1 MDHQKVFS
9 THIFVKDNYLAP
21 QRLPAMQEEIV
32 KLWNEKTGYNELR
45 KRLTNWQTSYDL
57 AENQTFKWFAQDVY
71 KTAFDIFDKLNYDV
85 QDIKITGMWGNILKH
100 GETHS
105 PHTHSNNFLSGVF
118 YLESDAETGIIFSD
132 PRPAANV
139 LMPRKKTKT
148 NENSNLLSYT
158 SKQNRLIIFP
168 SWLVHWVPINKSKRD
183 RISISFNIQIKGQVG
198 EQHEFQSAEY

>member
-9 THIFVKDNYLAP
+9 THIFVKDDYLAP
-21 QRLPAMQEEIV
+21 QRLPAMQEEI
-32 KLWNEKTGYNELR
+32 KNLYKQTANFQTGPNLDKTEP
-45 KRLTNWQTSYDL
+45 
-57 AENQTFKWFAQDVY
+57 FKWFAQDIG
-71 KTAFDIFDKLNYDV
+71 KTAFDIFDKLNYNV
-85 QDIKITGMWGNILKH
+85 QDIEITGMWGIILKT
-100 GETHS
+100 GETHP

-132 PRPAANV
+132 PRPAADV
-139 LMPRKKTKT
+139 LVPRKKTKT
-148 NENSNLLSYT
+148 NENSNLLSYI

-198 EQHEFQSAEY
+198 EHNEFQSAEY

>member
-21 QRLPAMQEEIV
+21 QRLPAMQEEI
-32 KLWNEKTGYNELR
+32 KNLYK
-45 KRLTNWQTSYDL
+45 QTS
-57 AENQTFKWFAQDVY
+57 NFQTGPNLDKIEPFKWFANDIG
-71 KTAFDIFDKLNYDV
+71 KTAFDIFDKLNYNV
-85 QDIKITGMWGNILKH
+85 QDIEITGMWGNILKT
-100 GETHS
+100 GETHP

-132 PRPAANV
+132 PRPAADV
-139 LMPRKKTKT
+139 LVPRKKTKT
-148 NENSNLLSYT
+148 NENSNLLSYI

-198 EQHEFQSAEY
+198 EHHEFQSAEY

>member
-21 QRLPAMQEEIV
+21 QRLPAMQQEIRNLH
-32 KLWNEKTGYNELR
+32 KLGYTNN
-45 KRLTNWQTSYDL
+45 NWQTGPDL
-57 AENQTFKWFAQDVY
+57 DKSQPFSWFAQDIG
-71 KTAFDIFDKLNYDV
+71 KTAFDIFDKLNYNV
-85 QDIKITGMWGNILKH
+85 QDIEITGMWGNILKT
-100 GETHS
+100 GETHP

-132 PRPAANV
+132 PRPAADV
-139 LMPRKKTKT
+139 LVPRKKTKT
-148 NENSNLLSYT
+148 NENSNLLSYI

-198 EQHEFQSAEY
+198 EHHEFQSAKY

>member
-21 QRLPAMQEEIV
+21 QRLPAMQEEIKNLH
-32 KLWNEKTGYNELR
+32 KLGYTTNFQTGPNLD
-45 KRLTNWQTSYDL
+45 Q
-57 AENQTFKWFAQDVY
+57 AEPFKWFAQDIG
-71 KTAFDIFDKLNYDV
+71 KTAFDIFDKLNYNV
-85 QDIKITGMWGNILKH
+85 QDIEITGMWGNILKP
-100 GETHS
+100 GETHP

-132 PRPAANV
+132 PRPASDV
-139 LMPRKKTKT
+139 LVPRKKTKT
-148 NENSNLLSYT
+148 NENSNLLSYI

-198 EQHEFQSAEY
+198 EHHEFQSAKY

>member
-21 QRLPAMQEEIV
+21 QRLPAMQQEIRNLH
-32 KLWNEKTGYNELR
+32 KLGYTNN
-45 KRLTNWQTSYDL
+45 NWQTGPDL
-57 AENQTFKWFAQDVY
+57 DKSQPFSWFAQDIG
-71 KTAFDIFDKLNYDV
+71 KTAFDIFDKLNYNV
-85 QDIKITGMWGNILKH
+85 QDIEITGMWGNILKP
-100 GETHS
+100 GETHP

-132 PRPAANV
+132 PRPAADV
-139 LMPRKKTKT
+139 LVPRKKTKT
-148 NENSNLLSYT
+148 NENSNLLSYI

-198 EQHEFQSAEY
+198 EHHEFQSAEY

>member
-21 QRLPAMQEEIV
+21 QRLPAMQQEIRNLH
-32 KLWNEKTGYNELR
+32 KLGYTNN
-45 KRLTNWQTSYDL
+45 NWQTGPDL
-57 AENQTFKWFAQDVY
+57 DKSQPFSWFAQDIG
-71 KTAFDIFDKLNYDV
+71 KTAFDIFDKLNYNV
-85 QDIKITGMWGNILKH
+85 QDIEITGMWGNILKP
-100 GETHS
+100 GETHP

-132 PRPAANV
+132 PRPAADV
-139 LMPRKKTKT
+139 LVPRKKTKT
-148 NENSNLLSYT
+148 NENSNLLSYI

>member
-21 QRLPAMQEEIV
+21 QRLPAMQQEIRNLH
-32 KLWNEKTGYNELR
+32 KLGYTNN
-45 KRLTNWQTSYDL
+45 NWQTGPDL
-57 AENQTFKWFAQDVY
+57 DKSQPFSWFAQDIG
-71 KTAFDIFDKLNYDV
+71 KTAFDIFDKLNYNV
-85 QDIKITGMWGNILKH
+85 QDIEITGMWGNILKP
-100 GETHS
+100 GETHP

-132 PRPAANV
+132 PRPAADV
-139 LMPRKKTKT
+139 LVPRKKTKT
-148 NENSNLLSYT
+148 NENSNLLSYI

-183 RISISFNIQIKGQVG
+183 RISISFNVQIKGQVG
-198 EQHEFQSAEY
+198 ERNEFQSAEY

>member
-9 THIFVKDNYLAP
+9 THIFIKDNYLAP
-21 QRLPAMQEEIV
+21 QRLPAMQQEIRNLH
-32 KLWNEKTGYNELR
+32 KLGYTNN
-45 KRLTNWQTSYDL
+45 NWQTGPDL
-57 AENQTFKWFAQDVY
+57 DKSQPFSWFAQDIG
-71 KTAFDIFDKLNYDV
+71 KTAFDIFDKLNYNV
-85 QDIKITGMWGNILKH
+85 QDIEITGMWGNILKP
-100 GETHS
+100 GETHP

-132 PRPAANV
+132 PRPAADV
-139 LMPRKKTKT
+139 LVPRKKTKT
-148 NENSNLLSYT
+148 NENSNLLSYI

-198 EQHEFQSAEY
+198 EHHEFQSAKY

>member
-21 QRLPAMQEEIV
+21 QRLPAMQQEIRNLH
-32 KLWNEKTGYNELR
+32 KLGYTNN
-45 KRLTNWQTSYDL
+45 NWQTGPDL
-57 AENQTFKWFAQDVY
+57 DKSQPFSWFAQDIG
-71 KTAFDIFDKLNYDV
+71 KTAFDIFDKLNYNI
-85 QDIKITGMWGNILKH
+85 QDIEITGMWGNILKT
-100 GETHS
+100 GETHP

-148 NENSNLLSYT
+148 NENSNLLSYI

>member
-21 QRLPAMQEEIV
+21 QRLPAMQQEIRNLH
-32 KLWNEKTGYNELR
+32 KLGYTNN
-45 KRLTNWQTSYDL
+45 NWQTGPDL
-57 AENQTFKWFAQDVY
+57 DKSQPFSWFAQDIG
-71 KTAFDIFDKLNYDV
+71 KTAFDIFDKLNYNV
-85 QDIKITGMWGNILKH
+85 QDIEITGMWGNILKT
-100 GETHS
+100 GETHP

-132 PRPAANV
+132 PRPAADV
-139 LMPRKKTKT
+139 LVPRKKTKT
-148 NENSNLLSYT
+148 NENSNLLSYI

-198 EQHEFQSAEY
+198 ERNEFQSAEY

>member
-21 QRLPAMQEEIV
+21 QRLPAMQQEIRNLH
-32 KLWNEKTGYNELR
+32 KLGYTNN
-45 KRLTNWQTSYDL
+45 NWQTGPDL
-57 AENQTFKWFAQDVY
+57 DKSQPFSWFAQDIG
-71 KTAFDIFDKLNYDV
+71 KTAFDIFDKLNYNV
-85 QDIKITGMWGNILKH
+85 QDIEITGMWGNILKP
-100 GETHS
+100 GETHP

-132 PRPAANV
+132 PRPAADV
-139 LMPRKKTKT
+139 LVPRKKTKT
-148 NENSNLLSYT
+148 NENSNLLSYI

-198 EQHEFQSAEY
+198 EHHEFQSAKY

>member
-21 QRLPAMQEEIV
+21 QRLPAMQQEIRNLH
-32 KLWNEKTGYNELR
+32 KLGYTNN
-45 KRLTNWQTSYDL
+45 NWQTGPDL
-57 AENQTFKWFAQDVY
+57 DKSQPFSWFAQDIG
-71 KTAFDIFDKLNYDV
+71 KTAFDIFDKLNYNV
-85 QDIKITGMWGNILKH
+85 QDIEITGMWGNILKP
-100 GETHS
+100 GETHP

-132 PRPAANV
+132 PRPAADV
-139 LMPRKKTKT
+139 LVPRKKTKT
-148 NENSNLLSYT
+148 NENSNLLSYI

-183 RISISFNIQIKGQVG
+183 RISISFNIQVKGQVG
-198 EQHEFQSAEY
+198 EHHEFQSAEY

>member
-21 QRLPAMQEEIV
+21 QRLPAMQEEI
-32 KLWNEKTGYNELR
+32 KNLYKQTANFQTGPNLDRTEP
-45 KRLTNWQTSYDL
+45 
-57 AENQTFKWFAQDVY
+57 FKWFANDIG
-71 KTAFDIFDKLNYDV
+71 KTAFDIFDKLNYNV
-85 QDIKITGMWGNILKH
+85 QDIEITGMWGNILKP
-100 GETHS
+100 GETHP

-132 PRPAANV
+132 PRPAADV
-139 LMPRKKTKT
+139 LVPRKKTKT
-148 NENSNLLSYT
+148 NENSNLLSYI

-168 SWLVHWVPINKSKRD
+168 SWLVHWVPINKSKRN

-198 EQHEFQSAEY
+198 EHHEFQSAKY

>member
-21 QRLPAMQEEIV
+21 QRLPAMWDQI
-32 KLWNEKTGYNELR
+32 NELYAHG
-45 KRLTNWQTSYDL
+45 KRNNNWQTGPDL
-57 AENQTFKWFAQDVY
+57 HKTEPFKWFANDIG
-71 KTAFDIFDKLNYDV
+71 KTAFDIFDKLNYNV
-85 QDIKITGMWGNILKH
+85 QDIEITGMWGNILKP
-100 GETHS
+100 GETHP

-132 PRPAANV
+132 PRPAADV
-139 LMPRKKTKT
+139 LVPRKKTKT
-148 NENSNLLSYT
+148 NENSNLLSYI

-198 EQHEFQSAEY
+198 EQHEFQSAKY

>member
-21 QRLPAMQEEIV
+21 QRLPAMQEEKKNLH
-32 KLWNEKTGYNELR
+32 KLGHTNN
-45 KRLTNWQTSYDL
+45 NWQTGPDL
-57 AENQTFKWFAQDVY
+57 DKSQPFSWFAQDIG
-71 KTAFDIFDKLNYDV
+71 KTAFDIFDKLNYNV
-85 QDIKITGMWGNILKH
+85 QDIEITGMWGNILKP
-100 GETHS
+100 GETHP

-132 PRPAANV
+132 PRPAADV
-139 LMPRKKTKT
+139 LVPRKKTKT
-148 NENSNLLSYT
+148 NENSNLLSYI

-198 EQHEFQSAEY
+198 EHHEFQSAKY